1 MQGTQLIELK
11 KVTKTFKSGGGS
23 FTALKQIDLHI
34 GRGEFVIVVGKSGS
48 GKSTLLNVLAG
59 IDRPTS
65 GEIVVSCIP
74 IHALNESD
82 TAVWRGKTI
91 GVVFQFFQLLPTLT
105 VVENVMLPMD
115 FCNTYPFR
123 ERGPRAM
130 QLLEQIGVAQHANK
144 LPSALSGGEQQ
155 RVAICRALANDPPI
169 VVADEPTGNLD
180 SWTAETVLGLFS
192 KLVGNGKTVVMVT
205 HERNNIPGMARK
217 ITLNDG
223 AIMSDSNIQEES

>member
-1 MQGTQLIELK
+1 MQDTRLIELR
-11 KVTKTFKSGGGS
+11 KVTKTFKSGEGS

-34 GRGEFVIVVGKSGS
+34 AGGEFVIVVGKSGS
-48 GKSTLLNVLAG
+48 GKSTLLNILAG

-65 GEIVVSCIP
+65 GEIVVSCTP
-74 IHALNESD
+74 VHSLNESD

-105 VVENVMLPMD
+105 VVENVILPMD

-123 ERGPRAM
+123 EREPRAM
-130 QLLEQIGVAQHANK
+130 QLLERVGVAQHANK

-169 VVADEPTGNLD
+169 ILADEPTGNLD
-180 SWTAETVLGLFS
+180 SQTTETVLGLFS
-192 KLVGNGKTVVMVT
+192 KLVEDGKTVVMVT
-205 HERNNIPGMARK
+205 HERNNIPGIARK

-223 AIMSDSNIQEES
+223 VIMSDTSMQEEL